1 MLWTWLPP
9 TASGRILKGVQQA
22 QELCDFGKRFMHEE
36 VAPTS
41 SCYPPLSSS
50 AGTRHL
56 ALQGPGA
63 ADL

>member
-1 MLWTWLPP
+1 MPWTWLPP

-22 QELCDFGKRFMHEE
+22 QELCVFGKRFMHEK
-36 VAPTS
+36 VATS
-41 SCYPPLSSS
+41 SCYPLLSSS

-63 ADL
+63 ADQ